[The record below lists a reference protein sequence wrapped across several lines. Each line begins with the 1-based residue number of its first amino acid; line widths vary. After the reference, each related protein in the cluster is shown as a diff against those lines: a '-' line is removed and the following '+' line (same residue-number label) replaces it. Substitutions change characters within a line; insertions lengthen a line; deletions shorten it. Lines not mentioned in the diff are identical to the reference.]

1 MGGKIMS
8 KQKLVDCKC
17 GGKAEAIQ
25 DGPWYIRC
33 VECGKESIK
42 WAYRR
47 EAVKSWRLD
56 NEQ

>member
-1 MGGKIMS
+1 MS

-56 NEQ
+56 RYEENI